1 MEENFP
7 EVLVLCD
14 MCYIEGNVRCLA
26 GGEVS
31 VEDPPR
37 SGCCGGQ
44 LPMGGVKRQQE
55 GCGDA
60 AVIAEQGEGMVLQ
73 WIPTAAVGNT
83 WRKD

>member
-1 MEENFP
+1 
-7 EVLVLCD
+7 
-14 MCYIEGNVRCLA
+14 
-26 GGEVS
+26 
-31 VEDPPR
+31 
-37 SGCCGGQ
+37 
-44 LPMGGVKRQQE
+44 MGGVKRQQE